1 LDALSDAENKV
12 NALETL
18 DNLPEEI
25 LQNMTRVI
33 PSPSFARML

>member
-1 LDALSDAENKV
+1 MPHRRVTSPGKPLDALSDAENKA

-25 LQNMTRVI
+25 L
-33 PSPSFARML
+33 